1 MAIESDAGSTPRA
14 ATQSTFRAAGRE
26 LIETVLL
33 TLIVFMLIRSVVR
46 NYKVEG
52 FSMEPTLD
60 NGQYL
65 LVNKGAYWFGQPDLG
80 DIIILRYPLDPN
92 TYYVKRIIGRPGDT
106 VEVRDGKVFVNGRPL
121 AESYIMAAP
130 DYLYQKQIVP
140 PDDYFVLG
148 DNRNNSSDSHAW
160 GMLPASDVVGKAV
173 LSYWPPKRW
182 GLVPSATY
190 SSKTATAP
198 APVN

>member
-1 MAIESDAGSTPRA
+1 MAVESNVGSGQKA
-14 ATQSTFRAAGRE
+14 ATRPGFRAVGRE
-26 LIETVLL
+26 LVETILL

-65 LVNKGAYWFGQPDLG
+65 LVNKGAYWFGPPDLG

-92 TYYVKRIIGRPGDT
+92 TYYVKRVIGRPGDAI
-106 VEVRDGKVFVNGRPL
+106 EINGGKVLVNGRTL
-121 AESYIMAAP
+121 DETYIMASP
-130 DYLYQKQIVP
+130 EYQYQKQIVP
-140 PDDYFVLG
+140 PEDYFVLG
-148 DNRNNSSDSHAW
+148 DNRNNSSDSHVW
-160 GMLPASDVVGKAV
+160 GMLPASDIIGKALV
-173 LSYWPPKRW
+173 SYWPPKRW

-190 SSKTATAP
+190 PNKPIVT

>member
-1 MAIESDAGSTPRA
+1 MATRSTV
-14 ATQSTFRAAGRE
+14 RAAGRE
-26 LIETVLL
+26 LIETILL

-80 DIIILRYPLDPN
+80 DIVILRYPLDPN
-92 TYYVKRIIGRPGDT
+92 TYYVKRVIGRPGDT
-106 VEVRDGKVFVNGRPL
+106 VEVRDGKVYVNGRALVEP
-121 AESYIMAAP
+121 YIMAPP
-130 DYLYQKQIVP
+130 DYQYQKQVVP

-182 GLVPSATY
+182 GFVPSATY
-190 SSKTATAP
+190 PTNPASAP
-198 APVN
+198 APVH